1 MIVIRLYRDIIN
13 KVNKISTDDFLLAN
27 EMQLVFDKQLNFE
40 PVRDN
45 LKQWKGYVGT
55 IEDTEIPIFANVYI
69 QDGFPDV
76 PPFVDITP
84 KVNHPNVDE
93 DGTLSMR
100 LLAEWEPRYHIYQ
113 VMIDIKQLFI
123 NVPAK
128 TYKTKIKKPK
138 EEQRYTG
145 LPRATIPVRTL
156 TQVSL
161 TGIDPEIKEEK
172 LSIDSSIMYYQNQ
185 IEQVTRD
192 IEKERESLLKEG
204 GIAVQSRTK
213 EISIS
218 REEDLR
224 AESIA
229 VQDTLEVIQEKF
241 EDGDMT
247 NIDFLKLHKRY
258 TKKGFKAE
266 KQLNIIKSSSSG
278 DMTKVEEKILNLEA
292 DLFASIATLDNLV
305 RSYENSDIEQ
315 IAYRKQLRSL
325 IRGIFKTRL
334 ELEKVGF
341 NLDDFVK
348 RENLNNRYPKGIKQL
363 MVVEGEETA
372 DTNSIPFDTLKKMP
386 SKTADF
392 VSSAIELIDLT
403 RLRSVARADLLLAD
417 IEEMIHILTTFPS
430 IPKDHWVIGD
440 MNNWRDI
447 IGKYKTQEIIKEE
460 DCEKLEFQAARW
472 LNDFRRVLKEL

>member
-1 MIVIRLYRDIIN
+1 M
-13 KVNKISTDDFLLAN
+13 NKISTDDFLLAN

-218 REEDLR
+218 REEDSR
-224 AESIA
+224 AESLA

>member
-1 MIVIRLYRDIIN
+1 MKLFREIIR
-13 KVNKISTDDFLLAN
+13 KVNKISTDDFHLAN
-27 EMQLVFDKQLNFE
+27 EMQLVFDKQINFE
-40 PVRDN
+40 PVRGN

-55 IEDTEIPIFANVYI
+55 IEGTEIPIFANIYI
-69 QDGFPDV
+69 QDGFPEI

-128 TYKTKIKKPK
+128 TYKTKTKKPK
-138 EEQRYTG
+138 GEQRFST
-145 LPRATIPVRTL
+145 LPRATIPVKTIP
-156 TQVSL
+156 QASFAS
-161 TGIDPEIKEEK
+161 IDPRIEEERR
-172 LSIDSSIMYYQNQ
+172 SIDKTIVNYQDK
-185 IEQVTRD
+185 IEHISRD
-192 IEKERESLLKEG
+192 IEKERKALLKEG

-218 REEDLR
+218 LEEDLR
-224 AESIA
+224 AESLA
-229 VQDTLEVIQEKF
+229 VQDTLEIVQEKF

-247 NIDFLKLHKRY
+247 NIDYLKLHKRY
-258 TKKGFKAE
+258 TKKGFIAE
-266 KQLNIIKSSSSG
+266 KQITQVKSSSSG
-278 DMTKVEEKILNLEA
+278 DMTKAEEKILNLEA

-305 RSYENSDIEQ
+305 RSYEKSEIEQ
-315 IAYRKQLRSL
+315 IAYRKQLRAL

-334 ELEKVGF
+334 ELEKIGF

-348 RENLNNRYPKGIKQL
+348 RENLNNRYQKGIKQL

-372 DTNSIPFDTLKKMP
+372 DTSSIPFDTLKKIP

-403 RLRSVARADLLLAD
+403 RLRSVARADLIIAD

-440 MNNWRDI
+440 MNNWREI
-447 IGKYKTQEIIKEE
+447 IGKYKPQEIIKEE

-472 LNDFRRVLKEL
+472 LNDFRRVLKEF

>member
-1 MIVIRLYRDIIN
+1 
-13 KVNKISTDDFLLAN
+13 VNKISTDDFLLAN

>member
-1 MIVIRLYRDIIN
+1 
-13 KVNKISTDDFLLAN
+13 VNKISTDDFLLAN

-40 PVRDN
+40 PVRGN

-55 IEDTEIPIFANVYI
+55 IEDTEIPIFANIYI

-113 VMIDIKQLFI
+113 IMIDIKQLFI

-128 TYKTKIKKPK
+128 AYKTKIKKPK
-138 EEQRYTG
+138 MEQRYTG

-156 TQVSL
+156 HQASFVSM
-161 TGIDPEIKEEK
+161 DPEIEEEK
-172 LSIDSSIMYYQNQ
+172 RSIDSSIMFYQNQ

-224 AESIA
+224 SESLA

-247 NIDFLKLHKRY
+247 NIDYLKLHKRY
-258 TKKGFKAE
+258 TKKGFIAE
-266 KQLNIIKSSSSG
+266 KQLNKIKSSSSG
-278 DMTKVEEKILNLEA
+278 DMTKAEDKILNLEA

-305 RSYENSDIEQ
+305 RGYENSEIEQ
-315 IAYRKQLRSL
+315 IAYRKQLRAL

-348 RENLNNRYPKGIKQL
+348 RENLDNRYPKGIKQL

-372 DTNSIPFDTLKKMP
+372 DTSSIPFDTLKKMP

-430 IPKDHWVIGD
+430 IPEDHWVIGD
-440 MNNWRDI
+440 MNNWREI
-447 IGKYKTQEIIKEE
+447 IGKYKPQEIIKEE